1 MGRVGAGLLATTVI
15 CAAMWSAAVAAM
27 WSTTAA
33 AADFTSQSVIVGL
46 RKNME
51 ATLYTPN
58 GPGPFPTMLEM
69 HTSGGISEADRGYC
83 ANLAREGYI
92 CIAPAFLRAHG
103 ITNPELRRKSFNS
116 EAKPIFDDFVEIIGE
131 LDALPKAKKAAV
143 GAVGFSNGG
152 YFAMLLAA
160 TGKVRAGVS
169 YYGALDG
176 AMTQPDLAPFSK
188 RFTSASSPVLVLAG
202 ESDATIGLKPPRKLE
217 EILKAAGSRYEIKY
231 YPGTG
236 HDFDRSGSTGP
247 NNAASTADAWQ
258 RTLAFLRANGV

>member
-1 MGRVGAGLLATTVI
+1 MGRVGAGLLATTVM
-15 CAAMWSAAVAAM
+15 CAAMWSAAVVAM

-131 LDALPKAKKAAV
+131 LDALPKAKRGAV

-176 AMTQPDLAPFSK
+176 AMTQPDLTPFSK

-202 ESDATIGLKPPRKLE
+202 ESDATIGLKPPQKLE

>member
-1 MGRVGAGLLATTVI
+1 MRPI
-15 CAAMWSAAVAAM
+15 SIFAVAVL
-27 WSTTAA
+27 TAA
-33 AADFTSQSVIVGL
+33 FTASAGAADFTTQSVTVGV

-51 ATLYTPN
+51 ATLFIPT
-58 GPGPFPTMLEM
+58 GAGPFPTILEM

-103 ITNPELRRKSFNS
+103 ITNAELRRKSFTS

-131 LDALPKAKKAAV
+131 LDALPQAKKGAT

-152 YFAMLLAA
+152 FFAMLLAA
-160 TGKVRAGVS
+160 TQKVRAGVS

-176 AMTQPDLAPFSK
+176 ARSQPDLAPFQR

-202 ESDATIGLKPPRKLE
+202 ESDTTIGMQPPHKLE
-217 EILKAAGSRYEIKY
+217 EILKAAGSRYEIKF

-236 HDFDRSGSTGP
+236 HDFDRTGSTGP
-247 NNAASTADAWQ
+247 NNAASAADAWQ

>member
-1 MGRVGAGLLATTVI
+1 MGRIGAGLLAI
-15 CAAMWSAAVAAM
+15 AAMWSV
-27 WSTTAA
+27 TAS
-33 AADFTSQSVIVGL
+33 AADFTSQTITVGL

-51 ATLYTPN
+51 ATLFTPN
-58 GPGPFPTMLEM
+58 GPGPFPTILVM

-103 ITNPELRRKSFNS
+103 ITNPELRRKSFTS

-131 LDALPKAKKAAV
+131 FDALPKAKKGAV
-143 GAVGFSNGG
+143 GAIGFSNGG
-152 YFAMLLAA
+152 FFAVLLAA
-160 TGKVRAGVS
+160 TGRVKAGVS

-176 AMTQPDLAPFSK
+176 AMTQPDLVPFSK

-202 ESDATIGLKPPRKLE
+202 ESDAVIGLKPPRKLE
-217 EILKAAGSRYEIKY
+217 EILKTAGSRYEIKY
-231 YPGTG
+231 YPNTG
-236 HDFDRSGSTGP
+236 HDFDRSGTTGS
-247 NNAASTADAWQ
+247 NNGASAADAWQ

>member
-1 MGRVGAGLLATTVI
+1 MGRLQGSML
-15 CAAMWSAAVAAM
+15 AAMVMLGATA
-27 WSTTAA
+27 AA
-33 AADFTSQSVIVGL
+33 AADFTSQTVTVGL

-51 ATLYTPN
+51 ATLFIPN
-58 GPGPFPTMLEM
+58 GAGPFPTILEM
-69 HTSGGISEADRGYC
+69 HTSAGLKEADRGYC
-83 ANLAREGYI
+83 ARLAQEGYI

-103 ITNPELRRKSFNS
+103 ITNAELRRESFTS
-116 EAKPIFDDFVEIIGE
+116 EARPIFDDFVEVIGE
-131 LDALPKAKKAAV
+131 LDALPKAKKGAV

-152 YFAMLLAA
+152 FFALLLAA
-160 TGKVRAGVS
+160 AGKVRAGIS

-176 AMTQPDLAPFSK
+176 ARTQPDLAPFSK

-202 ESDATIGLKPPRKLE
+202 ESDATIGMQPPQKLE
-217 EILKAAGSRYEIKY
+217 AILKAAGTRYEIKY

-247 NNAASTADAWQ
+247 NNAASAADAWQ